1 MFKGKKKPD
10 RMPAVTLTWLKRN
23 WFLLGIFAALLL
35 GFLLPGIE
43 PVLNHG
49 GIARIALIVLLFLI
63 SGFNLP
69 SEAVT
74 RGLRDYRLHLYV
86 QVFIFLFIPRF
97 FLLTTLPFR
106 SAWDHQSYTGIFA
119 VAVLPTTISS
129 CIVFTQISGGNVM
142 GTMFN
147 AALANILGVIVSP
160 LLLSLLIRGGGDP
173 LPAAEVLKI
182 LRNLSLQMLVPI
194 ACGQILRRLFQEV
207 ATRQKSRLS
216 VACNIFILFILFF
229 AFSKTARNPDFV
241 GNLIAM
247 IGPFAYLAAAHILLL
262 LTAYAG
268 ARLLHF
274 SRENTI
280 SVLYAAPQKTLAV
293 GVPLISTYFA
303 STPEVLGIALLP
315 LVFYHAWQLLMAGF
329 VKSSRLVREVKQ
341 STLRTGE

>member
-1 MFKGKKKPD
+1 
-10 RMPAVTLTWLKRN
+10 MPIMALQWVRRN
-23 WFLLGIFAALLL
+23 WFLLGILAALLL

-43 PVLNHG
+43 LVLNRG
-49 GIARIALIVLLFLI
+49 GLARTALIVLLFLI
-63 SGFNLP
+63 SGFTLP
-69 SEAVT
+69 SEAIS
-74 RGLRDYRLHLYV
+74 RGLRDYRMHLYV
-86 QVFIFLFIPRF
+86 QAFIFLFIPGF

-106 SAWDHQSYTGIFA
+106 SVWDHQLYTGVFA

-147 AALANILGVIVSP
+147 AALANIVGVIVSP
-160 LLLSLLIRGGGDP
+160 LLLSLLIRGSGEP

-194 ACGQILRRLFQEV
+194 ACGQILRRFFQQI
-207 ATRQKSRLS
+207 AMKQKKRLS
-216 VACNIFILFILFF
+216 VASNIFILFILFF

-247 IGPFAYLAAAHILLL
+247 LGPFTYLATAHILLL
-262 LTAYAG
+262 LAAYAG
-268 ARLLHF
+268 ARLLRF

-303 STPEVLGIALLP
+303 ATPEVLGLALLP
-315 LVFYHAWQLLMAGF
+315 LVFYHAWQLLVAGF
-329 VKSSRLVREVKQ
+329 VKSSRLVRRLE
-341 STLRTGE
+341 SY